1 MVQLIIYKSKIRH
14 NLEKINKLSK
24 NNIYVLKDNAYG
36 LGIKY
41 IAKILNEFSY
51 NYYAVS
57 NIDEALK
64 IQKVVKDAKI
74 LILSMVEPNR
84 LKNISKNI
92 ELSIINKHILR
103 QYQKKLGD
111 NLENIPVHIKVNT
124 GLNRL
129 GFSLLELDMLKKY
142 NLNIV
147 AIYSHLADVENEIRT
162 KEQINIFNR
171 TIDILK
177 PKKAHLLASPG
188 LFKFKNKYLYDYCRV
203 GMSIYGLNENVGLL
217 DVFDLVTKVID
228 IREVKKG
235 DFLLYSSDYIVP
247 TDMKIAII
255 PVGYSYGKIFYD
267 YVIINNKKAR
277 IISKPCMD
285 MTAVDIT
292 GIDVNILDKVYIIGQ
307 GITVNM
313 VAKKYEVVPDEII
326 TSISSTIKRK
336 IKD

>member
-14 NLEKINKLSK
+14 NLEIINKLSK

-36 LGIKY
+36 LGIKH

-57 NIDEALK
+57 TIDEAFK
-64 IQKVVKDAKI
+64 IKKVVKNAKI
-74 LILSMVEPNR
+74 LILSIVDPNR
-84 LKNISKNI
+84 LKNISKDI

-103 QYQKKLGD
+103 QYQQKLGD
-111 NLENIPVHIKVNT
+111 NLANIPVHIKVNT

-129 GFSLLELDMLKKY
+129 GFSLLELDALKKY

-147 AIYSHLADVENEIRT
+147 SIYSHLADVENEMRT

-171 TIDILK
+171 AIDILK
-177 PKKAHLLASPG
+177 PNKAHLLASPG

-203 GMSIYGLNENVGLL
+203 GMSIYGLNENEGLL

-235 DFLLYSSDYIVP
+235 DYLLYSSDYIVP
-247 TDMKIAII
+247 NDMKIAII

-277 IISKPCMD
+277 IVSKPCMD
-285 MTAVDIT
+285 MTAIDIT
-292 GIDVNILDKVYIIGQ
+292 NIDVNILDNVYIIGS

-313 VAKKYEVVPDEII
+313 IAKKYKVVPDEII

>member
-1 MVQLIIYKSKIRH
+1 MVKLIIYKSKISH

-57 NIDEALK
+57 TIEEAFK
-64 IQKVVKDAKI
+64 IKKVVKNAKI
-74 LILSMVEPNR
+74 LILSIVDPKR
-84 LKNISKNI
+84 LKNISKDF
-92 ELSIINKHILR
+92 ELSIINKQILIK
-103 QYQKKLGD
+103 YQQKLGD
-111 NLENIPVHIKVNT
+111 NLANIPLHIKVNT

-129 GFSLLELDMLKKY
+129 GFSLLDLEILKKF

-147 AIYSHLADVENEIRT
+147 AIYSHIADVENEMRT
-162 KEQINIFNR
+162 KDQINIFNKA
-171 TIDILK
+171 IDILK

-203 GMSIYGLNENVGLL
+203 GMSIYGLNENEDLL

-235 DFLLYSSDYIVP
+235 EYLLYSSDYILQH
-247 TDMKIAII
+247 DMKIAII
-255 PVGYSYGKIFYD
+255 PIGYSYGKIFYD
-267 YVIINNKKAR
+267 YVIINNKKAK

-292 GIDVNILDKVYIIGQ
+292 GINVNILDEVYIIGK

-313 VAKKYEVVPDEII
+313 IAKKYKVVPDEII
-326 TSISSTIKRK
+326 TSISSTIKRIVK
-336 IKD
+336 

>member
-41 IAKILNEFSY
+41 IAKILNEFLY

-142 NLNIV
+142 NLNIE

-171 TIDILK
+171 AIDILK

-247 TDMKIAII
+247 THMKIAII